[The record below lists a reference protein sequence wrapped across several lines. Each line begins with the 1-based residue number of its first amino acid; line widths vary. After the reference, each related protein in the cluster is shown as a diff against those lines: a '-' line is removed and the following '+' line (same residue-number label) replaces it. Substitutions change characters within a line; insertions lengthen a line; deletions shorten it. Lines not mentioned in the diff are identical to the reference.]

1 MDSTLLTSEDLEQ
14 PEIYWQYSEKQ
25 LSESIHI
32 MVSNTKYTY
41 RDEVFISFI
50 DTKKSIVLEYGQV

>member
-1 MDSTLLTSEDLEQ
+1 
-14 PEIYWQYSEKQ
+14 
-25 LSESIHI
+25 